1 MYTLPPR
8 PLQRLQVEDEKSEWF
23 VFDSLDHTMTG
34 KPSSVGLWVDSL
46 LPASRKVL
54 HLKLRVDFS
63 VHGIDKCFP
72 NLQSLYV
79 SQEEWNGTYSDQRW
93 ERTGCELEGLEGL
106 ASTLTHLELRMSGQ
120 WMPTES
126 HDDLSPIATLVNL
139 RSLAMERLRDG
150 FIEHYK
156 CIEGLVNLENVYIKG
171 TTYSH
176 GSKKKKNQTSVPSE
190 YTLDLS
196 RLTKLKSLIWFEGM
210 FCSVAELNTA
220 WNSCEVGESL
230 GGKVALVLPPNLEEI
245 VFEIGIFGEYSSLM
259 QDEVELLKKNGTK
272 VFFGE
277 RKTMTKAFD
286 SRYVDRIGN
295 STHRTQR
302 EKVWMVEK
310 YFPKCVASGASKL
323 SNGSEDIHVQQPAKK
338 RRKTAKN
345 VKVQLKCPKCSNM
358 ASKKCCS
365 SDGKF
370 YCKNCC
376 SGCLYAM
383 HKPPTRD
390 KK

>member
-8 PLQRLQVEDEKSEWF
+8 PLQRLQVEDEQSEWF

-34 KPSSVGLWVDSL
+34 EPSSVGLWVDSL

-54 HLKLRVDFS
+54 HLKLLVDFS

-79 SQEEWNGTYSDQRW
+79 SQEEWNGTQSEQRW

-120 WMPTES
+120 WMPQES
-126 HDDLSPIATLVNL
+126 HTDMSPIATLVNL

-150 FIEHYK
+150 FISHYK
-156 CIEGLVNLENVYIKG
+156 CIEGLVNLETVHIKG

-176 GSKKKKNQTSVPSE
+176 AGSKKKKNQTSVLPSE

-196 RLTKLKSLIWFEGM
+196 RLTKLKSLTWFEGM

-277 RKTMTKAFD
+277 GNGTKVFN
-286 SRYVDRIGN
+286 SRYR
-295 STHRTQR
+295 SQR
-302 EKVWMVEK
+302 KKVWMVEK
-310 YFPKCVASGASKL
+310 HFPKCVASGASKL

-383 HKPPTRD
+383 HKPPMRD